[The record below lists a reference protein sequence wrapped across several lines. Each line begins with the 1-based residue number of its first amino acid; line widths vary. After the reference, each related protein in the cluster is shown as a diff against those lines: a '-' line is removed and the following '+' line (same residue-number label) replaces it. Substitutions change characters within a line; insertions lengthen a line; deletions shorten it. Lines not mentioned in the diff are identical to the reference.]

1 MEALRCLHIF
11 FFRHNLMVFDRLILV
26 LLKQIVLE
34 YRKRKNTFFSYPIG
48 KMEQIHYNLRVDI
61 LFIDNLI
68 GGGSTVIVDKNGEE
82 VKPSLQPFIPL
93 IPSEYWKS
101 K

>member
-1 MEALRCLHIF
+1 
-11 FFRHNLMVFDRLILV
+11 
-26 LLKQIVLE
+26 
-34 YRKRKNTFFSYPIG
+34 
-48 KMEQIHYNLRVDI
+48 MEQIHYNLRVDI